1 MTTIIKIYADWCMY
15 CNLMSPEWD
24 KMKDLLEKKNMNNK
38 PDILEI
44 ESQNIGMLDVFNK
57 NHKGTDV
64 KLNKYPTIA
73 KYENGKVQY
82 YNDERTANNMLNWIL
97 KKPSKY
103 TMKKHKKHNKKHNKK
118 HKTKRKNSTSKN

>member
-1 MTTIIKIYADWCMY
+1 MSTIIKIYADWCMY
-15 CNLMSPEWD
+15 CNLMAPEWD
-24 KMKDLLEKKNMNNK
+24 KMKLLLDKKKINNK

-57 NHKGTDV
+57 NHKGTNV

-82 YNDERTANNMLNWIL
+82 YKDEREAKKMLNWEASCSLEQLVAEMI
-97 KKPSKY
+97 SAD
-103 TMKKHKKHNKKHNKK
+103 MKIA
-118 HKTKRKNSTSKN
+118 KRDSIIV

>member
-1 MTTIIKIYADWCMY
+1 MSTIIKIYADWCMY
-15 CNLMSPEWD
+15 CNLMAPEWD
-24 KMKDLLEKKNMNNK
+24 KMKLLLDKKKMNNK

-57 NHKGTDV
+57 NHKGTNV

-82 YNDERTANNMLNWIL
+82 YKDEREAKKMLNWAL

-103 TMKKHKKHNKKHNKK
+103 TNKKHKKHNKKF
-118 HKTKRKNSTSKN
+118 KNRTLKN